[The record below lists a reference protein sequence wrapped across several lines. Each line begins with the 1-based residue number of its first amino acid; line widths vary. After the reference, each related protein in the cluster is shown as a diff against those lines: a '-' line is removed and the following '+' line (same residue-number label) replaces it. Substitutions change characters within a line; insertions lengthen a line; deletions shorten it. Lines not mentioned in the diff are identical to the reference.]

1 MKKWK
6 NKKFPVF
13 YMLYRILQIITFKK
27 SNAQYVEMDN
37 DKYSLSSLRIYG
49 KLVFTIFT
57 LKKLHL

>member
-1 MKKWK
+1 
-6 NKKFPVF
+6 
-13 YMLYRILQIITFKK
+13 MLYRILQIITFKK